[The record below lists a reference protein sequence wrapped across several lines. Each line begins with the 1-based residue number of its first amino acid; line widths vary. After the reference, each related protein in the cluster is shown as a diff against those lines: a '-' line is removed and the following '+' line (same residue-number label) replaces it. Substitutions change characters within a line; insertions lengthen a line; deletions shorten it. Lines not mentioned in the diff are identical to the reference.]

1 MNKEK
6 FICPKCK
13 QEITLKKQDTS
24 SDSKNVKQYDR
35 LLYNCTAC
43 DIWISIEVPKE

>member
-13 QEITLKKQDTS
+13 QEIPLNTKDIS
-24 SDSKNVKQYDR
+24 NDSRNGKQYDR
-35 LLYNCTAC
+35 FLYECKAC
-43 DIWISIEVPKE
+43 DIWISVEVPKK